1 MKTATKTPMAKN
13 HIAAILA
20 PTLIVALP
28 TAAIATANDQLLTTV
43 LLGALVNLVLT
54 IGTYIFVGNS
64 GVVSFGQMAFMMTGA
79 YASALVSIP
88 AALKPVLLPD
98 LPHWL
103 QAMQLPLLPS
113 ILVGGVVAAVAALV
127 TGFPLMRLSGIQ
139 AGIASLALLLIAQ
152 NVASQWDSVTK
163 GTSTMIGIPADLSLG
178 AALAI
183 AVAVLVVAYA
193 YQRSR
198 FGLRL
203 RSTREDE
210 LAAIAS
216 GVRVAR
222 ERHIAFVIS
231 AFVCGMGGAMYAH
244 YLGALS
250 STMNTFFTP
259 TFLTIAMLVI
269 GGLYSLSG
277 AVVGTLTVSLIV
289 ETLRRV
295 QDGIALGGGATI
307 VGLDTAAVGVVL
319 LITLIVRPSGLT
331 KGREARWP
339 TRKTP
344 AGPTKPDAK
353 QHTPEPKDADAATE
367 RASLR

>member
-1 MKTATKTPMAKN
+1 MNTQTKTHASKN

-28 TAAIATANDQLLTTV
+28 TALIAGVNDQLLTTV

-88 AALKPVLLPD
+88 TALKPVLLPD
-98 LPHWL
+98 LPSWL
-103 QAMQLPLLPS
+103 QATQLPLFPS

-152 NVASQWDSVTK
+152 NVASHWDSVTK

-178 AALAI
+178 AAL
-183 AVAVLVVAYA
+183 VVTVVVILIAYA

-222 ERHIAFVIS
+222 ERHIAFVLS
-231 AFVCGMGGAMYAH
+231 AFVCGMGGAMFAH

-250 STMNTFFTP
+250 STMNAFFTP

-277 AVVGTLTVSLIV
+277 AVVGTLAVSLLV
-289 ETLRRV
+289 EVLRRV
-295 QDGIALGGGATI
+295 QDGITLGGGTAM
-307 VGLDTAAVGVVL
+307 VGLDTAAVGIVL

-339 TRKTP
+339 ARKVRDH
-344 AGPTKPDAK
+344 PTKPPQQLRPA
-353 QHTPEPKDADAATE
+353 PSEPSDTNE
-367 RASLR
+367 RATVK